1 AGFYIDL
8 AGTLIRAEHDTLE
21 AHMPE
26 LVEAR
31 AAIEQAKG
39 VLMRMYRISDE
50 QAFKLLVWRS
60 QETNTKLRAL
70 AEQLLRELPTVPP
83 AEPAT
88 VSAFDHILLTLHER
102 IHH

>member
-1 AGFYIDL
+1 
-8 AGTLIRAEHDTLE
+8 
-21 AHMPE
+21 
-26 LVEAR
+26 
-31 AAIEQAKG
+31 
-39 VLMRMYRISDE
+39 LMRMYRISDE

-70 AEQLLRELPTVPP
+70 AEQLLRELSAVPP

-102 IHH
+102 IPH

>member
-1 AGFYIDL
+1 
-8 AGTLIRAEHDTLE
+8 
-21 AHMPE
+21 
-26 LVEAR
+26 
-31 AAIEQAKG
+31 
-39 VLMRMYRISDE
+39 
-50 QAFKLLVWRS
+50 AFKLLVWRS

-102 IHH
+102 IAH

>member
-1 AGFYIDL
+1 MPKEWT
-8 AGTLIRAEHDTLE
+8 GTLIRAEHDALE
-21 AHMPE
+21 ARMPQV
-26 LVEAR
+26 VEAR
-31 AAIEQAKG
+31 AVIEQAKG
-39 VLMRMYRISDE
+39 VLMRMYRINDE

-83 AEPAT
+83 AEPGT

-102 IHH
+102 IPG